1 MVVVCGTKRPNVI
14 MTVKPAHLRIHAG
27 EVSFPG
33 GKVEDGDRD
42 PLHTALRETHE
53 EIGLR
58 LERDHVVARL
68 CDVMTRNSRFIISP
82 FVAVLDGT
90 DVDCGG
96 GGGDDDDDNDN
107 DNADCSAGFDNLADP
122 VTATDVVDGLGG
134 ACSTRLVLAPNSEV
148 AEILVLPLAILL
160 GTMSPDVD
168 PEHSPV
174 RGMYTFEYGD
184 PDGRTIWGASAR
196 ILAQVRDLIDA
207 RGRADSPA

>member
-42 PLHTALRETHE
+42 LLHTALRETHE

-90 DVDCGG
+90 DVGCGSGGDGG
-96 GGGDDDDDNDN
+96 G
-107 DNADCSAGFDNLADP
+107 NADCPTGLDSLADP
-122 VTATDVVDGLGG
+122 VTATDVADGLGG
-134 ACSTRLVLAPNSEV
+134 AYSAHLVLAPNSEV

-174 RGMYTFEYGD
+174 RGMHTFEYGD

-196 ILAQVRDLIDA
+196 MLAQMRDLIDA
-207 RGRADSPA
+207 RRRSGGPA

>member
-1 MVVVCGTKRPNVI
+1 VLLNKRSEKVEHH
-14 MTVKPAHLRIHAG
+14 KG
-27 EVSFPG
+27 EISFPG
-33 GKVEDGDRD
+33 GGRD
-42 PLHTALRETHE
+42 PEDDSLEATALRETHE

-90 DVDCGG
+90 DVGCGSGGDGG
-96 GGGDDDDDNDN
+96 G
-107 DNADCSAGFDNLADP
+107 NADCPTGLDSLADP
-122 VTATDVVDGLGG
+122 VTATDVADGLGG
-134 ACSTRLVLAPNSEV
+134 AYSAHLVLAPNSEV

-174 RGMYTFEYGD
+174 RGMHTFEYGD

-196 ILAQVRDLIDA
+196 MLAQMRDLIDA
-207 RGRADSPA
+207 RRRSGGPA